1 MKNTIKLLT
10 LLLAVVMM
18 IQAAPLSAIGDTAN
32 SDTYEQPEQTET
44 EVETEIET
52 EPALEVEPE
61 TEAPETEAPEIETE
75 PETDAE
81 VDNET
86 EAEQIAIAL
95 ESITWRNGFLDEAFE
110 TLTDGMTVDCNYL
123 IIRLALNA
131 APLSVEATVDGVA
144 VQASVDGES
153 VLLPVELLNGYHTF
167 SFTVNG
173 ESNTVTAEFGLT
185 VDSDDASYPELQVT
199 GASALIL
206 GKTSEIVVTGKNT
219 ASLDE
224 ILVSIKMS
232 AGFKVEGVDIA
243 KGYVGTYSWF
253 RGDLKL
259 NINVFDA
266 DKIADDVV
274 AIVRIKAPATID
286 TESGLFWNVEDAVVT
301 PAEGETVGKTENFQG
316 TVSVP
321 ETEVT
326 VAGGYT
332 VEGITPYAV
341 GGQSYTLLV
350 MNDLGEIAAD
360 VAVYVVNGRKNVL
373 LGRTDENGLLTVD
386 SFEGGKTYT
395 VFAEDDN
402 GIASAPISITFYTP
416 VGAEDGA
423 PYSVLFNGVFAGGK
437 GFSWMSHIIGS
448 DGQAVIRVAT
458 SEDMADAIL
467 YNGVST
473 VKEYAA
479 SGLVNRV
486 NSVTVSDLAPGVYY
500 YQVGDG
506 STWSEVKAFTVKAA
520 SAATSF
526 AVIGNM
532 ANTDMANLELI
543 ANAMAADGVDYSF
556 AIQTGNAITN
566 AADHE
571 AWLKAAESFGV
582 FGDLSFIRAFGKD
595 EMDAADAFG
604 AENGYRFYT
613 YNNVFVGVIDY
624 TEDEAALND
633 MLDDLVWDAKANDYA
648 WRILVI
654 NQAPYTTDAEKAE
667 SIAAKLV
674 PAMAERAGMDLVLSG
689 DECNYARTESIRDG
703 KATVRNGVTYI
714 VCGSAGEK
722 TNAITAGD
730 FAVTNGDFNALYLS
744 VTADEHQLTVT
755 VYNVLAD
762 GTVETVD
769 TLTKTHFVCNE
780 DTHLYR
786 FGINVDYI
794 ICDYCGAKALLTEY
808 IGVIAFDDMYLYV
821 NQQGFASGWK
831 LHDGQYY
838 YFSPKN
844 FVAVNGEQ
852 VINGYTYYFEDC
864 VLTKGHWVTENG
876 QKKLIWAN
884 GKPLTSSWYEEDG
897 VKYYLMVNGVCATG
911 KVMLSTKNENGETV
925 YETYV
930 FDENGVLIGKE

>member
-1 MKNTIKLLT
+1 
-10 LLLAVVMM
+10 
-18 IQAAPLSAIGDTAN
+18 
-32 SDTYEQPEQTET
+32 
-44 EVETEIET
+44 
-52 EPALEVEPE
+52 
-61 TEAPETEAPEIETE
+61 
-75 PETDAE
+75 
-81 VDNET
+81 
-86 EAEQIAIAL
+86 
-95 ESITWRNGFLDEAFE
+95 
-110 TLTDGMTVDCNYL
+110 
-123 IIRLALNA
+123 
-131 APLSVEATVDGVA
+131 
-144 VQASVDGES
+144 
-153 VLLPVELLNGYHTF
+153 
-167 SFTVNG
+167 
-173 ESNTVTAEFGLT
+173 
-185 VDSDDASYPELQVT
+185 
-199 GASALIL
+199 
-206 GKTSEIVVTGKNT
+206 
-219 ASLDE
+219 
-224 ILVSIKMS
+224 
-232 AGFKVEGVDIA
+232 
-243 KGYVGTYSWF
+243 
-253 RGDLKL
+253 
-259 NINVFDA
+259 
-266 DKIADDVV
+266 
-274 AIVRIKAPATID
+274 
-286 TESGLFWNVEDAVVT
+286 
-301 PAEGETVGKTENFQG
+301 
-316 TVSVP
+316 
-321 ETEVT
+321 
-326 VAGGYT
+326 
-332 VEGITPYAV
+332 
-341 GGQSYTLLV
+341 
-350 MNDLGEIAAD
+350 
-360 VAVYVVNGRKNVL
+360 
-373 LGRTDENGLLTVD
+373 
-386 SFEGGKTYT
+386 
-395 VFAEDDN
+395 
-402 GIASAPISITFYTP
+402 
-416 VGAEDGA
+416 
-423 PYSVLFNGVFAGGK
+423 
-437 GFSWMSHIIGS
+437 
-448 DGQAVIRVAT
+448 
-458 SEDMADAIL
+458 
-467 YNGVST
+467 
-473 VKEYAA
+473 
-479 SGLVNRV
+479 
-486 NSVTVSDLAPGVYY
+486 
-500 YQVGDG
+500 
-506 STWSEVKAFTVKAA
+506 
-520 SAATSF
+520 
-526 AVIGNM
+526 
-532 ANTDMANLELI
+532 
-543 ANAMAADGVDYSF
+543 MAADGVDYNF

-595 EMDAADAFG
+595 EMSAADAFG

-633 MLDDLVWDAKANDYA
+633 MLDDLVWDAKEIDYA

-667 SIAAKLV
+667 SVAAKLV

-689 DECNYARTESIRDG
+689 DECNYARTESMRDG
-703 KATVRNGVTYI
+703 KVTVRNGVTYI

-897 VKYYLMVNGVCATG
+897 EKYYLMVNGVCATG
-911 KVMLSTKNENGETV
+911 KIKLSTKNENGETV